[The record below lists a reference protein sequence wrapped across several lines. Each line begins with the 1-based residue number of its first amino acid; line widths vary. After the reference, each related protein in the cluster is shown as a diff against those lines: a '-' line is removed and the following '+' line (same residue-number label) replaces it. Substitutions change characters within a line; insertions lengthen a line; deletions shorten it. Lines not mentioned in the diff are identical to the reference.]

1 LHFIIIGMLTG
12 LLTGMMMSTQGALNA
27 ALADKIGTFGSIF
40 VVASINLVL
49 VGLIILFIPNSVTL
63 QNLPGWDSWYLYLG
77 GVLGVFILA
86 AINIIIPRYGATQS
100 FLYIISGQLIA
111 SLFIDH
117 YGYLGVE
124 ESPINL
130 TKILGI
136 IIFLFGVYLVNL
148 SKAKG

>member
-1 LHFIIIGMLTG
+1 
-12 LLTGMMMSTQGALNA
+12 MMSAQGALNS
-27 ALADKIGTFGSIF
+27 ALADKIGAFGSVF
-40 VVASINLVL
+40 VVACINLVL
-49 VGLIILFIPNSVTL
+49 VGLIILFIPNSVAL

-86 AINIIIPRYGATQS
+86 SINMIISRHGATQS

-124 ESPINL
+124 KSPINL
-130 TKILGI
+130 TKIFGI
-136 IIFLFGVYLVNL
+136 IIFLSGVYLVHL
-148 SKAKG
+148 SKVKG